1 MALTQPRLQAAHS
14 SWARW
19 VLLLM
24 CAATLAPGVSR
35 WRAHGTGWQ
44 MVEVCS
50 GTGARWVLHDVGL
63 RTRATSAKKAGPEQ
77 LSHLLDACGLCLL
90 AAERFAPLVSHWH
103 FDWTRVPHTPQPTHL
118 ALPFAAFAVAKA
130 SARGPPLL
138 S

>member
-1 MALTQPRLQAAHS
+1 MALTQPRLLATHS

-50 GTGARWVLHDVGL
+50 GTGARWVLHESVPG
-63 RTRATSAKKAGPEQ
+63 TRAASATRAGPEQ

-90 AAERFAPLVSHWH
+90 AAERFAPLASHWR
-103 FDWTRVPHTPQPTHL
+103 FDWPPIPHPPQPAHL
-118 ALPFAAFAVAKA
+118 ALPLAAFVAAKA

>member
-1 MALTQPRLQAAHS
+1 MALTPHKPRLVS
-14 SWARW
+14 TRWMRW

-35 WRAHGTGWQ
+35 WLAHGAGWQ

-50 GTGARWVLHDVGL
+50 GTGARWVLHEGGPGE
-63 RTRATSAKKAGPEQ
+63 RAANARQAGPEQ

-90 AAERFAPLVSHWH
+90 AAERFAPLACRWH
-103 FDWTRVPHTPQPTHL
+103 FDWAPVPHPAQPAHKGV
-118 ALPFAAFAVAKA
+118 PFAALAVAKA

-138 S
+138 F